1 MVAFL
6 GLILILVAI
15 LRFSDDTPF
24 PNYQA
29 LLPTLGTVLILL
41 FARSENLAVKIIGN
55 RVFVGIGLIS
65 YSLYLVH
72 QPIFAFMRIRMF
84 DDPNIYQYQ
93 IGICVA
99 FGLAFL
105 SYKFIEKPIRQNAWG
120 VQTFQKFTCCNH
132 HCRWDFFIRSI
143 SYYQTRNK
151 VG

>member
-1 MVAFL
+1 M
-6 GLILILVAI
+6 IH
-15 LRFSDDTPF
+15 
-24 PNYQA
+24 
-29 LLPTLGTVLILL
+29 LPKLPSIIAYTGTVLMLL
-41 FARSENLAVKIIGN
+41 LHVLKIWIKIIGN

-99 FGLAFL
+99 LGLAFL

-120 VQTFQKFTCCNH
+120 VRKLFRNSLVAIITVAGISSLGAYHIIKPAIKLISLQWRCLIKFL
-132 HCRWDFFIRSI
+132 
-143 SYYQTRNK
+143 
-151 VG
+151 